1 MALTGER
8 ARKVTESN
16 FKKYK
21 ELNGKITHVFFKE
34 MAAGLSANQERAFN
48 RQFQITTKAH
58 SDKNTNVI
66 IVNKQIE
73 IVMIP
78 EIRKLTSRK

>member
-1 MALTGER
+1 
-8 ARKVTESN
+8 
-16 FKKYK
+16 
-21 ELNGKITHVFFKE
+21 
-34 MAAGLSANQERAFN
+34 MAAGLSANQEWAFN

-78 EIRKLTSRK
+78 EIRKLTSRKW